1 MALSPRLA
9 PALALLALLPACSD
23 STPETQTAPTSTTE
37 EAATVGKDGSGDGSP
52 EDIAPATEGEAA
64 PVPAGHEE
72 PAPKPTPTTTTPEPT
87 TTVQQPARPYELPY
101 ELEFTA
107 TLFDGSS
114 LEGVDVARQDV
125 LFWFWTPT

>member
-1 MALSPRLA
+1 MALSLRLA
-9 PALALLALLPACSD
+9 PALALLTLLPACSG
-23 STPETQTAPTSTTE
+23 SISETQTAPTSATV

-52 EDIAPATEGEAA
+52 EDSAPAAEGERA
-64 PVPAGHEE
+64 
-72 PAPKPTPTTTTPEPT
+72 PEPT

-107 TLFDGSS
+107 ILFDGSS
-114 LEGVDVARQDV
+114 LEGADVARQNV